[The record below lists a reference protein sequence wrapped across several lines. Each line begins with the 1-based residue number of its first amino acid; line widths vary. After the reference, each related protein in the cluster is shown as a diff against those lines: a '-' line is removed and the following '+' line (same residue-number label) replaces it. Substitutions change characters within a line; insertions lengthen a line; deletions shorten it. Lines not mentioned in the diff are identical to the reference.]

1 MTDESKIREK
11 AYELWEQAG
20 RPEDGPSETYWH
32 RARSLLEAQ
41 EGTTGVDSSDA
52 TSEDLQSGADQPGAD
67 DASQES
73 QGKPST

>member
-20 RPEDGPSETYWH
+20 SPEDGPSETYWH

-41 EGTTGVDSSDA
+41 EGTTGDDPSDGNA
-52 TSEDLQSGADQPGAD
+52 EDLQSGADQPGTD
-67 DASQES
+67 DASQGT
-73 QGKPST
+73 QDKPAI

>member
-32 RARSLLEAQ
+32 RARALLEAQ
-41 EGTTGVDSSDA
+41 EGPADTDSSDA
-52 TSEDLQSGADQPGAD
+52 GLDDLQSGADQPAAD
-67 DASQES
+67 SDAQD
-73 QGKPST
+73 KPI

>member
-20 RPEDGPSETYWH
+20 SPQEGPAETYWH

-41 EGTTGVDSSDA
+41 EGPTGADTGGDSGQD
-52 TSEDLQSGADQPGAD
+52 DLQSGADQPAMEP
-67 DASQES
+67 ASQE
-73 QGKPST
+73 KPTV